1 MKISIGSKI
10 IKGPFGG
17 GNEFIRN
24 LKIFFEDRNYQVV
37 DNLLDKDIDIILI
50 TNPFLDSET
59 STFNN
64 YDVDY
69 YINFKN
75 PNAIVFQRINE
86 CDERK
91 GTKNLNSKLNY
102 LNKNVDVNIYVSE
115 WINDVYK
122 NFEMSSK
129 KSYVIKGGPNNKIFN
144 SNNKSLWDKKKKI
157 RLVTHHWSNNLMKGY
172 LDYQYIDSLLGQGF
186 DNEFDFTIIGNV
198 PENLKFK
205 HSTILNPLSGLDLST
220 ELKKHDVYLT
230 ASRNEPSGNHHMEGA
245 LCGLPVMYIDS
256 GALPEYCENFGVLYN
271 IDNFIDKLREVKS
284 NYENLT
290 KNLKNYPYNFN
301 NAAENYEKIFL
312 ESIKNKKSIL
322 KKRYKNNKFK
332 IVFFLFVNK
341 LQQFSYKKLVK
352 AKIFLGSLKKKGK

>member
-1 MKISIGSKI
+1 
-10 IKGPFGG
+10 
-17 GNEFIRN
+17 
-24 LKIFFEDRNYQVV
+24 
-37 DNLLDKDIDIILI
+37 
-50 TNPFLDSET
+50 
-59 STFNN
+59 
-64 YDVDY
+64 
-69 YINFKN
+69 
-75 PNAIVFQRINE
+75 
-86 CDERK
+86 
-91 GTKNLNSKLNY
+91 
-102 LNKNVDVNIYVSE
+102 
-115 WINDVYK
+115 
-122 NFEMSSK
+122 
-129 KSYVIKGGPNNKIFN
+129 
-144 SNNKSLWDKKKKI
+144 
-157 RLVTHHWSNNLMKGY
+157 MKGY

-205 HSTILNPLSGLDLST
+205 HSTILNPLWGLDLST

-352 AKIFLGSLKKKGK
+352 AKIFLGSLKKKGKQWSKIV